1 MMPGQQLT
9 SFMNNDSGDRI
20 NKIISNIRQMR
31 LDRNYTQDYMAM
43 KLNISQNAYSKLELG
58 RSSLSLE
65 RLFQISAVLEIEI
78 SELFCN

>member
-1 MMPGQQLT
+1 
-9 SFMNNDSGDRI
+9 MNNDSGDRI
-20 NKIISNIRQMR
+20 KKIISNIRQMR
-31 LDRNYTQDYMAM
+31 LDKNYTQDYMAM

-58 RSSLSLE
+58 RSSLSLD